1 MNISA
6 QKREGERLILIAL
19 SILIVVIY
27 LFPFYIVVVN
37 AFKTSLETAENAVAL
52 PGTLILDNFRE
63 AAKKINFSRSIRN
76 SVIVTAIADIL
87 IVAFSSMSGYAIAR
101 YSRSNRFFRFL
112 DKAFMSSQMLPF
124 QVVMIPVYKLFRT
137 MGLLNTLAG
146 EIIMLTGMSV
156 AYASFLY
163 VGFVK
168 SVPYELEEA
177 AHIDGAGPFRTFCV
191 VVFPLL
197 KPITATVASLHAMW
211 LWNDFN
217 VALLM
222 LQKDLVRTLT
232 IKQFYF
238 FSQYSA
244 DYNMAFAASLMGMVP
259 VLIFFMLMQKYL
271 VSGITGGAVKG

>member
-156 AYASFLY
+156 A
-163 VGFVK
+163 
-168 SVPYELEEA
+168 
-177 AHIDGAGPFRTFCV
+177 
-191 VVFPLL
+191 
-197 KPITATVASLHAMW
+197 
-211 LWNDFN
+211 
-217 VALLM
+217 
-222 LQKDLVRTLT
+222 
-232 IKQFYF
+232 
-238 FSQYSA
+238 
-244 DYNMAFAASLMGMVP
+244 
-259 VLIFFMLMQKYL
+259 
-271 VSGITGGAVKG
+271 

>member
-1 MNISA
+1 MHISIH
-6 QKREGERLILIAL
+6 LL
-19 SILIVVIY
+19 
-27 LFPFYIVVVN
+27 
-37 AFKTSLETAENAVAL
+37 
-52 PGTLILDNFRE
+52 
-63 AAKKINFSRSIRN
+63 
-76 SVIVTAIADIL
+76 
-87 IVAFSSMSGYAIAR
+87 
-101 YSRSNRFFRFL
+101 
-112 DKAFMSSQMLPF
+112 
-124 QVVMIPVYKLFRT
+124 
-137 MGLLNTLAG
+137 GLLNTLAG

-191 VVFPLL
+191 IVFPLL

-217 VALLM
+217 VALIM
-222 LQKDLVRTLT
+222 LQKDPVRTLT